1 MRIVAFGDS
10 LTAGY
15 MLAPGDA
22 FPVQLQRALAAKG
35 VKAEIINGGVSGD
48 TTAAA
53 LERLDWT
60 IPDGVDGVIVELGAN
75 DALRGL
81 DPERA
86 RANLDGILARLKA
99 RGAVVLIAGMRAPRN
114 LGQAY
119 ASRFDPIFPDLARKH
134 GALLYPFFLEGV
146 ALRPELNLG
155 DGIHPNAAGVAM
167 VVRNILPSVEA
178 MIGEI
183 RARRAAVR

>member
-1 MRIVAFGDS
+1 MRRTRAEPGNARRTIGALLAGLIVIIGAASASPRAAADQQDGPMRIVAFGDS

-35 VKAEIINGGVSGD
+35 IKVEIINGGVSGD

-53 LERLDWT
+53 FERLDWS
-60 IPDGVDGVIVELGAN
+60 IPDAVDGVIVELGAN

-86 RANLDGILARLKA
+86 RANLDRIVARLKA
-99 RGAVVLIAGMRAPRN
+99 KGAVVLIAGMRAPRN
-114 LGQAY
+114 LGEAY
-119 ASRFDPIFPDLARKH
+119 AGMKNSF
-134 GALLYPFFLEGV
+134 G
-146 ALRPELNLG
+146 
-155 DGIHPNAAGVAM
+155 M
-167 VVRNILPSVEA
+167 
-178 MIGEI
+178 
-183 RARRAAVR
+183 

>member
-15 MLAPGDA
+15 MLAPADS
-22 FPVQLQRALAAKG
+22 FPAQLQRALAARGLK
-35 VKAEIINGGVSGD
+35 VEIVNGGVSGD

-86 RANLDGILARLKA
+86 RANLDAIIARLKA
-99 RGAVVLIAGMRAPRN
+99 KGAAVLVAGMHAPRN
-114 LGQAY
+114 MGEAY
-119 ASRFDPIFPDLARKH
+119 ARRFDAIYPDLARKH
-134 GALLYPFFLEGV
+134 GAILYPFFLEGV

-155 DGIHPNAAGVAM
+155 DGIHPNAKGVA
-167 VVRNILPSVEA
+167 VIVRAIMPSVDA
-178 MIGEI
+178 LIAEI
-183 RARRAAVR
+183 RARRARTQ